1 MTKKTIMA
9 SARLRRKRF
18 VGLTAEVDGD
28 LQIFGTMGLVVSD
41 NHDIGAPKLGSGL
54 CTSM

>member
-1 MTKKTIMA
+1 MTKKTTMA